1 MKSES
6 KSGQRFNTEQLTVLE
21 EMNNASRTYTQ
32 NTDSN
37 SNSYTKTSKLTEDI
51 FTTQRKKISQ
61 IKMEQSHSNRHI
73 TENELYQNHEK
84 SIEFITSNKGE
95 PSQWEYS
102 TFTTDLSSNQEIPII
117 NSKKWSMSEI
127 FSTPIEIRN
136 LIFRSEECIDYGL
149 ANGEV
154 NGNLTLQGEST
165 FWLILHCDNNIYEDT
180 SALLQISKKED
191 SQKLFASLGVFLSED
206 EYKVFSRQ
214 QLVNYNSNTNN
225 NKIYIENDTCNIK
238 FTILDP
244 GDDNMIIKIYVNGC
258 FFENTIDADFFLP
271 VNDKKK
277 IFIAGSGHSCYI
289 NYLSSI
295 SYVKP
300 RYAKEFNILS
310 HKNPYMNNQ
319 KSCDCCIA
327 F

>member
-1 MKSES
+1 MPPVCLFVCCSYIKSRERC
-6 KSGQRFNTEQLTVLE
+6 KRFFALNGEYLRFAAEL
-21 EMNNASRTYTQ
+21 
-32 NTDSN
+32 
-37 SNSYTKTSKLTEDI
+37 
-51 FTTQRKKISQ
+51 KKINKKDRQNQ
-61 IKMEQSHSNRHI
+61 IKHVMEMTGISDVEERLIKNLS
-73 TENELYQNHEK
+73 
-84 SIEFITSNKGE
+84 KGYKQRVGLAQAIIGDPQVIILDE
-95 PSQWEYS
+95 PSVGLDPKQ
-102 TFTTDLSSNQEIPII
+102 I
-117 NSKKWSMSEI
+117 
-127 FSTPIEIRN
+127 IEIRN

-289 NYLSSI
+289 NSLSSI